1 MNKKIQ
7 TTVIGSYPIQT
18 NNIELIKNYFNQ
30 QNTNW
35 NHYIKN
41 AVNDMLKADIDII
54 SDGQTRDPFIQIF
67 TRKIKGCRIRNRTEI
82 IDKIE
87 YTQPITIADQK
98 YVKKLLPKNKQ
109 LIGLLTGPYTLTKSC
124 VDLYYH
130 DEQKLAFDFA
140 KILQQ
145 EAKQLQKHVNIISID
160 EPFFSNKIP
169 EYSKELI
176 STIIKNIKIPTRLHV
191 CGDVS
196 HIIPEII
203 EIPVDILSHEFKA
216 QPKLFDVFKDYSFKQ
231 KICLGS
237 VRSDKTQVETI
248 EEITEHIKKAIKIFN
263 GKITQIA
270 PDCGLRM
277 QPRNIAY
284 KKLKNLKLAGEQINA

>member
-7 TTVIGSYPIQT
+7 TTVIGSYPIKT
-18 NNIELIKNYFNQ
+18 NNIELMNNYFNQ

-35 NHYIKN
+35 NHYINN

-87 YTQPITIADQK
+87 YTQPITIQDQK

-203 EIPVDILSHEFKA
+203 EIPVDILGILARRRGCRQRGRQVFRIMRGGGDVVEIGFPA
-216 QPKLFDVFKDYSFKQ
+216 QDHRLSM
-231 KICLGS
+231 
-237 VRSDKTQVETI
+237 QV
-248 EEITEHIKKAIKIFN
+248 
-263 GKITQIA
+263 GLD
-270 PDCGLRM
+270 PDGRVDRDD
-277 QPRNIAY
+277 PV
-284 KKLKNLKLAGEQINA
+284 